1 MALAALLVATV
12 GGCGDDEDTTPAS
25 TSTSTTQSD
34 GSEPE
39 DGSQQDGDTKTKPS
53 DGAGLGPDNPDFEAP
68 PLRVSGGGSDQFIV
82 KGGDN
87 SVASFGEESDES
99 ELREAAEAV
108 HGFYA
113 ARAEGNWAD
122 ACARFVGAAAQ
133 TARRPRHLGRF
144 EELPRVP
151 RSFTTP
157 LSDAAWAQIAT
168 VDAVSLRLDGEQA
181 FLLYRGAGG
190 DVYTMPLREED
201 GEWKVT
207 GLSATVLG
215 SSSQTTCSRSGP
227 TPTSR
232 IGTPTKSAMKSR

>member
-122 ACARFVGAAAQ
+122 ACARLSEQLLKQLEDLATSSASKSCPVF
-133 TARRPRHLGRF
+133 L
-144 EELPRVP
+144 E
-151 RSFTTP
+151 SFTTP

-215 SSSQTTCSRSGP
+215 
-227 TPTSR
+227 
-232 IGTPTKSAMKSR
+232 